1 MSHEW
6 NRRNFLY
13 RSLVGVGGLALMD
26 QLRAAN
32 PLASRA
38 PHHAAK
44 AKSCIFL
51 TMLGGVAQ
59 MDTFDPKPALEKFD
73 NTTLDWT
80 NEKRTDQPELYTKP
94 RLILKSPWKFAK
106 HGQCGMDV
114 SEPNP

>member
-38 PHHAAK
+38 PHH
-44 AKSCIFL
+44 
-51 TMLGGVAQ
+51 
-59 MDTFDPKPALEKFD
+59 PA
-73 NTTLDWT
+73 
-80 NEKRTDQPELYTKP
+80 
-94 RLILKSPWKFAK
+94 
-106 HGQCGMDV
+106 
-114 SEPNP
+114 